1 MRVMVVV
8 VMVGTVGV
16 EAIVVMN
23 VMVEMVR
30 TVGVGTVVVMTAIVR
45 AVTRRCVKR
54 HECRLILG
62 G

>member
-1 MRVMVVV
+1 MVVVV

-16 EAIVVMN
+16 EAVVVMN

-30 TVGVGTVVVMTAIVR
+30 TVGVGTVVVMTATIMR

-54 HECRLILG
+54 HECRWILG